1 MLCRFAVIG
10 SACES
15 SCARLLLCCSCSPVR
30 LHGLHLDLEDI
41 SMPFLHHFSIPAS
54 KGGDCMLAVP
64 LCAWERAV
72 GGGSDL
78 SKQSRPGMPACA
90 FACHGLGLQ
99 GMDSI
104 CFYHCYTCM

>member
-78 SKQSRPGMPACA
+78 SKQSRPGAI
-90 FACHGLGLQ
+90 GR
-99 GMDSI
+99 
-104 CFYHCYTCM
+104 

>member
-78 SKQSRPGMPACA
+78 SKQSRPGHPFFVVLEQFQEKQVGRSVYCEPS
-90 FACHGLGLQ
+90 H
-99 GMDSI
+99 
-104 CFYHCYTCM
+104 